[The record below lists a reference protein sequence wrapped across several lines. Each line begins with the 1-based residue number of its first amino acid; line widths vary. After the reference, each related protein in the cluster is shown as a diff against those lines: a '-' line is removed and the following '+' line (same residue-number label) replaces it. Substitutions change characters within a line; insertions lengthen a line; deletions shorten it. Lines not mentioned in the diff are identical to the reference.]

1 MFLLES
7 TKNQIGGLEMNFNS
21 KKNQKIIST
30 VIIILVIL
38 AMVVPM
44 IASAIM

>member
-1 MFLLES
+1 
-7 TKNQIGGLEMNFNS
+7 MNFNS

-30 VIIILVIL
+30 IIIVLVIL

-44 IASAIM
+44 LASAIM

>member
-1 MFLLES
+1 
-7 TKNQIGGLEMNFNS
+7 MNFHN

-30 VIIILVIL
+30 VIIVLVIL